1 MKSSSSAL
9 VILVFLM
16 ASCAGIKKSGST
28 VDAYENYQED
38 LTESLI
44 QFPDLAE
51 LSKKSEV
58 ETPKEGSLAV
68 DEDLEFSINKWRE
81 NYSAERYWSG
91 FTVLVYS
98 GVDRDQAFKTRNDL
112 YTYFPDM
119 KSDMQYQQPR
129 YLVKIGKFINR
140 IEAQPYYH
148 QLKEFFPSARIIQD
162 RFQREGYVN
171 PEPIE
176 DGQRQN

>member
-1 MKSSSSAL
+1 MRNTSSAF
-9 VILVFLM
+9 VIMLFFL
-16 ASCAGIKKSGST
+16 ASCAGLKKSSGD
-28 VDAYENYQED
+28 VNAYENYQED
-38 LTESLI
+38 LSENLI
-44 QFPDLAE
+44 LFPDLAD
-51 LSKKSEV
+51 LSLESV
-58 ETPKEGSLAV
+58 AETPVGSSLAV
-68 DEDLEFSINKWRE
+68 DEDLEYSIKKLQE
-81 NYSAERYWSG
+81 AYSAERYWSG
-91 FTVLVYS
+91 FTVLVFS

-112 YTYFPDM
+112 YTYFPEM
-119 KSDMQYQQPR
+119 KSEMQYQQPR

-148 QLKEFFPSARIIQD
+148 QLKEYFPTARIIQD